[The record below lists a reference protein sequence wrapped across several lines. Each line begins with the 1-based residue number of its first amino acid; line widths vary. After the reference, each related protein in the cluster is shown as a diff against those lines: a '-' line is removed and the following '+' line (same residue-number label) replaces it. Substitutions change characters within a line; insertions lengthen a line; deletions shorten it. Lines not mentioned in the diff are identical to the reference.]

1 MSFWATAG
9 EPLRK
14 NRYLLNFLGTTRIE
28 VKTITLPNFETEPS
42 EHKLMNH
49 MFKVPGIGKWTDV
62 TMTLVMT
69 KNILQSTLLWK
80 TGYDPIVLDGDTME
94 KGRQML
100 LTRVGT
106 PIITI
111 LDELGAVIQT
121 WTLYGAFISSIN
133 YGDLDYSSDD
143 FITVDLTLSIDY
155 AIIA

>member
-14 NRYLLNFLGTTRIE
+14 NRYLLNFLDTTRME

-69 KNILQSTLLWK
+69 KNILQSTLLSK
-80 TGYDPIVLDGDTME
+80 TGYDPVILDGDTIE
-94 KGRQML
+94 KGSQML

-133 YGDLDYSSDD
+133 YGDLDYSTDD

>member
-14 NRYLLNFLGTTRIE
+14 NRYLLNFLGTTRME

-69 KNILQSTLLWK
+69 KNILQSTLLSK
-80 TGYDPIVLDGDTME
+80 TGYRNIDKLGDTME
-94 KGRQML
+94 KGSEMKE
-100 LTRVGT
+100 TRVDV
-106 PIITI
+106 PRITV
-111 LDELGAVIQT
+111 LDESGATIQT
-121 WTLYGAFISSIN
+121 WELYGAFISSIN
-133 YGDLDYSSDD
+133 YGDLDYSTDD

-155 AIIA
+155 ATVA